1 MRRVLQGSGGWL
13 SSALSSYVRLRT
25 SEWNYCSICLGLLAA
40 DGQSGRVVRR
50 HYYGLLNLSDSGALT
65 ICSTSRDWPSR
76 PIIVMAGVKPGFH
89 SNAIACVGKQP
100 IMHLPLLRPNI
111 PVGWRKRLLRENF
124 TQQTQAPANRNVRSK
139 QWQPWL
145 AAYQRKRLRLNGNRA
160 LETERHNSMYPET
173 IQALSI
179 NVMEGYTKKAL
190 K

>member
-100 IMHLPLLRPNI
+100 IMVATASTEHSYWLALAS
-111 PVGWRKRLLRENF
+111 VAWNF
-124 TQQTQAPANRNVRSK
+124 HATDACASQQECSVEAVANA
-139 QWQPWL
+139 WL

-160 LETERHNSMYPET
+160 
-173 IQALSI
+173 
-179 NVMEGYTKKAL
+179 
-190 K
+190 